1 MRLTQFQIATLK
13 QVAGEVF
20 GSEIQ
25 LYLFGSRVD
34 DQRAGGDIDLYVV
47 GFNRSIEQQ
56 VDAKI
61 SFLAKVKMV
70 LGEQRVDLV
79 FAPQEGQPHL
89 PIHQQAEL
97 TGVLL

>member
-56 VDAKI
+56 VDAKLVSWPKLKWFSVNSASTLFLHRKKGSRICQFI
-61 SFLAKVKMV
+61 S
-70 LGEQRVDLV
+70 RRN
-79 FAPQEGQPHL
+79 
-89 PIHQQAEL
+89 
-97 TGVLL
+97 